1 MNIKRKILF
10 IIETYPSGG
19 SDKIVNT
26 LSKNLSKKFNID
38 ILINQSNDLK
48 FLNDIK
54 IHNINLKFY
63 NLPNL
68 NKILYLTN
76 IIFIKHFNMLVYLL
90 LKYLNFFF
98 GVIYFIVRMV
108 NLKPDIVISNNGN
121 YPGGD
126 YNRAALLSAILLK
139 KKTIHLIHGE
149 PRISKKL
156 KYLFPEVIIDYLI
169 NKNATNIADSK
180 EVKYQLKCRTRIKNI
195 KYIYNGVKSEK
206 VKKYNVNN
214 KIKYI
219 SVGDISPLKNQEFLI
234 NVMYDLIHEHSV
246 SCELLI
252 IGQIKNLNYFNKL
265 EQLICKLDL
274 QKFIKIKPYQK
285 NIYRFLYKSD
295 VFLHSSKSESFP
307 YSILEA
313 MNVGLPIISS
323 NVGGIKEQI
332 SQNKNGYL
340 YPLNNKKK
348 AIQKI
353 LLLKSKKLIKLYGLN
368 SKNIFER
375 NFTHEAMI
383 LNYNKEIN

>member
-139 KKTIHLIHGE
+139 KK
-149 PRISKKL
+149 
-156 KYLFPEVIIDYLI
+156 
-169 NKNATNIADSK
+169 
-180 EVKYQLKCRTRIKNI
+180 Q
-195 KYIYNGVKSEK
+195 
-206 VKKYNVNN
+206 
-214 KIKYI
+214 
-219 SVGDISPLKNQEFLI
+219 
-234 NVMYDLIHEHSV
+234 
-246 SCELLI
+246 
-252 IGQIKNLNYFNKL
+252 
-265 EQLICKLDL
+265 
-274 QKFIKIKPYQK
+274 FI
-285 NIYRFLYKSD
+285 
-295 VFLHSSKSESFP
+295 
-307 YSILEA
+307 
-313 MNVGLPIISS
+313 
-323 NVGGIKEQI
+323 
-332 SQNKNGYL
+332 
-340 YPLNNKKK
+340 
-348 AIQKI
+348 
-353 LLLKSKKLIKLYGLN
+353 
-368 SKNIFER
+368 
-375 NFTHEAMI
+375 
-383 LNYNKEIN
+383 

>member
-1 MNIKRKILF
+1 M
-10 IIETYPSGG
+10 
-19 SDKIVNT
+19 
-26 LSKNLSKKFNID
+26 
-38 ILINQSNDLK
+38 
-48 FLNDIK
+48 
-54 IHNINLKFY
+54 
-63 NLPNL
+63 
-68 NKILYLTN
+68 
-76 IIFIKHFNMLVYLL
+76 
-90 LKYLNFFF
+90 
-98 GVIYFIVRMV
+98 
-108 NLKPDIVISNNGN
+108 
-121 YPGGD
+121 
-126 YNRAALLSAILLK
+126 
-139 KKTIHLIHGE
+139 
-149 PRISKKL
+149 
-156 KYLFPEVIIDYLI
+156 
-169 NKNATNIADSK
+169 
-180 EVKYQLKCRTRIKNI
+180 
-195 KYIYNGVKSEK
+195 KSEK